1 MEIVEAEVE
10 VGAIEVVIE
19 VVEAAAVAVA
29 GADLTQAHANRSFP
43 QRHQARLL

>member
-19 VVEAAAVAVA
+19 VVEAAVAVA